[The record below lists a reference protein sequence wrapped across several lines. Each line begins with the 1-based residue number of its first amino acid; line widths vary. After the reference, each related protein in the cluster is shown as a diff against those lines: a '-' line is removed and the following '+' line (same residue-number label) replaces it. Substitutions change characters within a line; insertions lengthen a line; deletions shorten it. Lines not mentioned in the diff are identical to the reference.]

1 MVPCKTTHSVP
12 LVSRTPPPVNQDIT
26 VLMEPNMPLNLAVLM
41 EHTVTSPIL
50 SRPVSALPVQEGST
64 VDRKDYR
71 HPLATVMVAMC
82 VYREL
87 QQPHQQMA
95 PLARSV
101 MLGDTV
107 QSGPTS
113 PLCVLPAPTIQH
125 KVRYMSTKQSYFLE
139 KKFMSNFFPYID

>member
-12 LVSRTPPPVNQDIT
+12 LVSRTPPPVNLAIT

-50 SRPVSALPVQEGST
+50 SRPVSALPVQEVST

-71 HPLATVMVAMC
+71 RPLATVMVAMC
-82 VYREL
+82 VYQEL

-107 QSGPTS
+107 QSGPTA
-113 PLCVLPAPTIQH
+113 PLFVLRAPTIQH
-125 KVRYMSTKQSYFLE
+125 KVRYMCTKQSYFLE
-139 KKFMSNFFPYID
+139 KKFMSNFFPYFD

>member
-26 VLMEPNMPLNLAVLM
+26 VLMEPNMPLNLAVRM

-87 QQPHQQMA
+87 
-95 PLARSV
+95 
-101 MLGDTV
+101 
-107 QSGPTS
+107 
-113 PLCVLPAPTIQH
+113 
-125 KVRYMSTKQSYFLE
+125 
-139 KKFMSNFFPYID
+139 